1 MKPGEDESVG
11 KREGLQPVVQKL
23 DLEQPQNPEDGTQEA
38 LSDPEGETQE
48 APLDPGQETREMPS
62 DRKEET
68 RKAPSNPDEETQEA
82 RRIPRRRHIIQQG
95 LHSRVDGVGRAGR
108 TRASKAHHKR
118 QSSAK

>member
-11 KREGLQPVVQKL
+11 KREGPQPVVQKL

-38 LSDPEGETQE
+38 LSDPKGETQE

-82 RRIPRRRHIIQQG
+82 RRIPRRRQIIQQG
-95 LHSRVDGVGRAGR
+95 LQQGRRSWKGWSYPRVE
-108 TRASKAHHKR
+108 
-118 QSSAK
+118 SSP